1 MRTDSHLVLVL
12 AGGRRFPGDVTQAGG
27 GGGGL
32 EAGLAGGG
40 RHPDRLA
47 HGDAGV
53 GHPLLVFLSGGY
65 INI

>member
-1 MRTDSHLVLVL
+1 MLVL
-12 AGGRRFPGDVTQAGG
+12 AGGRRFHVTAGG

-47 HGDAGV
+47 QGDAGV
-53 GHPLLVFLSGGY
+53 GHPLLVFLGGGY

>member
-1 MRTDSHLVLVL
+1 MLVL
-12 AGGRRFPGDVTQAGG
+12 AGGRRFHVTAGG

-53 GHPLLVFLSGGY
+53 GHPLLVFLGGGY

>member
-12 AGGRRFPGDVTQAGG
+12 AGGRRFPGDVPQAG

-47 HGDAGV
+47 HGDTGV
-53 GHPLLVFLSGGY
+53 GHPLLVFLSVGC

>member
-1 MRTDSHLVLVL
+1 MLVL
-12 AGGRRFPGDVTQAGG
+12 AGGRRFHVTAGG

-47 HGDAGV
+47 QGDAGV
-53 GHPLLVFLSGGY
+53 GHPLLVFLSGGC

>member
-1 MRTDSHLVLVL
+1 MTTDSHLVLGL
-12 AGGRRFPGDVTQAGG
+12 AGGRRFPGGLEAG

-47 HGDAGV
+47 HGDTGV
-53 GHPLLVFLSGGY
+53 GHPLLVFLSGGC